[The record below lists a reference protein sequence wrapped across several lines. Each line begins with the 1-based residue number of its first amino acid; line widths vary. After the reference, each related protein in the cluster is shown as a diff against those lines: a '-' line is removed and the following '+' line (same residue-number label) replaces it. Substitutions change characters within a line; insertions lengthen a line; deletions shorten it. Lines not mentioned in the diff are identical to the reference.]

1 MYFVLYR
8 TWLIMTEIIEN
19 KDSNQ
24 TIEKF
29 GKLVDQIA
37 DWLYKSET
45 EEIQKSALSELTY
58 SELHTL
64 KIIGS
69 IEDVKLFEIA
79 DKVGV
84 SRPSMSATV
93 DKLEKKG
100 FVYRDKDVTDR
111 RAIIVRLTDKGANA
125 NSEHEKFHH
134 RMAETLLGQLNPLQ
148 QDLMVKAFETLFKS

>member
-1 MYFVLYR
+1 
-8 TWLIMTEIIEN
+8 MTEELIEN
-19 KDSNQ
+19 KNSSE

-37 DWLYKSET
+37 DWLYKAEI
-45 EEIQKSALSELTY
+45 EEIQKSGLSELTY

-69 IEDVKLFEIA
+69 IKDVKLFEIA
-79 DKVGV
+79 DKVEV

-100 FVYRDKDVTDR
+100 FVYRDKNITDR
-111 RAIIVRLTDKGANA
+111 RAIIVRLTEKGANA
-125 NSEHEKFHH
+125 NREHELFHH
-134 RMAETLLGQLNPLQ
+134 RMAEALIGKLNRGQQ
-148 QDLMVKAFETLFKS
+148 ELMLKAFESLFNT